1 MKKIFLCCAAGMST
15 SMVVNK
21 MKQAATQKGI
31 EAEIIAVAMEEF
43 DSTLPKYD
51 CCLLGPQI
59 KYKFEEFKKK
69 AEAVGKSLVI
79 AFLEREGLNV
89 LDLVPMELESGGLVM
104 SFVCADAEKKEAAWR
119 ALCLLARERR
129 V

>member
-21 MKQAATQKGI
+21 MKQAAAQKGI

-43 DSTLPKYD
+43 DATLPKFD

-59 KYKFEEFKKK
+59 KYKFDE
-69 AEAVGKSLVI
+69 
-79 AFLEREGLNV
+79 
-89 LDLVPMELESGGLVM
+89 
-104 SFVCADAEKKEAAWR
+104 
-119 ALCLLARERR
+119 
-129 V
+129 

>member
-1 MKKIFLCCAAGMST
+1 MST

-59 KYKFEEFKKK
+59 KYKFEEPEFKS
-69 AEAVGKSLVI
+69 EVRHSPI
-79 AFLEREGLNV
+79 
-89 LDLVPMELESGGLVM
+89 
-104 SFVCADAEKKEAAWR
+104 
-119 ALCLLARERR
+119 
-129 V
+129 